1 MRFPQQTNPLRN
13 QILID
18 RFSNQLDR
26 FRVYSYYHVLGVCNS
41 RNLKNVAQMFE
52 DPTQVKQLLNTPTR
66 KDEFGFRQPSY
77 VGGTADDQKMF
88 YILANGLQ
96 DVDIVVESLTTET
109 TVANPKVATGTQA
122 LQTLQGEIVIREP
135 MGVKMLNIYRQMCT
149 ELNTVPQD
157 VRLIVKTIFVGET
170 DDRGQG
176 GIEYVV
182 DTPAIYATIT
192 NFKVSVNEQGS
203 VYTAGLTNVVGG
215 LALDPNLTSS
225 ANGQLI
231 RGSGSI
237 KDMLDHLAKQYTEDA
252 ANNLKRLPPDIAA
265 NKQSVQYSIEID
277 DRIKQAASWTTTAQR
292 NARGGAS
299 GGAQPAVIPA
309 NVSLEG
315 GIAFIFESCADYLQQ
330 AVSLSPTAFF
340 YKIVAVLDT
349 SPQGV
354 RAVYKIIPNY
364 FTKHDDII
372 KNMKKASDPESAL
385 TDKANVV
392 IYDYIFTG
400 LNTDIESFDM
410 QIDEQSGFFATITS
424 INTVSGSNKSGNEAT
439 AGTTPTA
446 AVGTPDS
453 SNTVGMTA
461 TVGPGTNSSQ
471 QRSANQGLTTLK
483 ENFDVVYDRTWSQG
497 AAKTAAIIRTR
508 GHTGWFKQFAIN
520 PYEVL
525 DNAKSLLFTDIPDVY
540 LNIMMPSSAT
550 GRIASASREQSFERF
565 WFKGLWKVQTITNT
579 FVEGVFTTELTLIAI
594 NLNPIVSAPL
604 QEPVSGNPQSENKQ
618 DPATVPTSTSSTPF
632 VANSA
637 NGKFVLATTTNDT
650 QLTKDFRLG
659 NFTATSQVPVGKNQ
673 PTTQDI
679 LDNIVNAATVL
690 QYIKDQLK
698 IPIRIS
704 SGYRNDVVN
713 RSVGGAANSDHKL
726 GEAIDFTSTAMS
738 PKQLVDAIIAMK
750 LPYKQLILETP
761 PNRTPWVHIAVS
773 RNNSTNN
780 NTTLLFK
787 GGAYL
792 PYKGV
797 A

>member
-1 MRFPQQTNPLRN
+1 MRFPQQTSTIRN
-13 QILID
+13 DVLIE
-18 RFSNQLDR
+18 RFGNKLDR
-26 FRVYSYYHVLGVCNS
+26 FRTYSYYHILGVCNS
-41 RNLKNVAQMFE
+41 RNLKNVAKMFE
-52 DPTQVKQLLNTPTR
+52 DPARVKQLINTETQ
-66 KDEFGFRQPSY
+66 KDEFGFRKPSY
-77 VGGTADDQKMF
+77 VGGVADDQQLF

-96 DVDIVVESLTTET
+96 DIDIVVDSLTTET

-135 MGVKMLNIYRQMCT
+135 MGVKLLNIYRQMCT
-149 ELNTVPQD
+149 DLNTVPQD

-170 DDRGQG
+170 DDRGHG
-176 GIEYVV
+176 GIEYVI

-192 NFKVSVNEQGS
+192 TFKVSVNEQGS

-231 RGSGSI
+231 RGGGSV
-237 KDMLDHLAKQYTEDA
+237 KDMLDHLAHQYTEDA
-252 ANNLKRLPPDIAA
+252 ANNLKRLPPNIAA
-265 NKQSVQYSIEID
+265 KKQSVQYSIEID
-277 DRIKQAASWTTTAQR
+277 DRIKQAASWTTSAQR
-292 NARGGAS
+292 NARSGGAS
-299 GGAQPAVIPA
+299 GAQSAVIPA

-315 GIAFIFESCADYLQQ
+315 GIAFIFEACADYLQQ
-330 AVSLSPTAFF
+330 AVTGGPGAFF

-354 RAVYKIIPNY
+354 RAVYKIIPSY
-364 FTKHDDII
+364 FTKHEDII
-372 KNMKKASDPESAL
+372 KNMKKADDPETAL

-400 LNTDIESFDM
+400 NNTDIESFDM

-424 INTVSGSNKSGNEAT
+424 INTVSASSKTGNEAT

-446 AVGTPDS
+446 NVGTADGS
-453 SNTVGMTA
+453 DTVGMTG

-471 QRSANQGLTTLK
+471 QRSANQGLTSLK

-508 GHTGWFKQFAIN
+508 GHTGWFKQFAVN
-520 PYEVL
+520 PYDIL
-525 DNAKSLLFTDIPDVY
+525 DNARSILFTDIPDVY

-550 GRIASASREQSFERF
+550 GRVAAGSRQQSFERF

-579 FVEGVFTTELTLIAI
+579 FVDGVFTTELTLIAI

-604 QEPVSGNPQSENKQ
+604 QEPVAGNPQSESKL
-618 DPATVPTSTSSTPF
+618 DPPTVPTPTASAPF
-632 VANSA
+632 VAGSV
-637 NGKFVLATTTNDT
+637 NGKFILATTTNDT

-659 NFTATSQVPVGKNQ
+659 NFTATSQVPPGKNQ
-673 PTTQDI
+673 PPTQDV
-679 LDNIVNAATVL
+679 LDNIANVASVL

-698 IPIRIS
+698 IPIRVS
-704 SGYRNDVVN
+704 SGFRNDVVN

-726 GEAIDFTSTAMS
+726 GEAVDFTSTSMS
-738 PKQLVDAIIAMK
+738 PKQIVDAIIALK
-750 LPYKQLILETP
+750 IPYKQLILETP
-761 PNRTPWVHIAVS
+761 PNRNPWVHIAIS
-773 RNNSTNN
+773 RNKSANN
-780 NTTLLFK
+780 NVSLLFK